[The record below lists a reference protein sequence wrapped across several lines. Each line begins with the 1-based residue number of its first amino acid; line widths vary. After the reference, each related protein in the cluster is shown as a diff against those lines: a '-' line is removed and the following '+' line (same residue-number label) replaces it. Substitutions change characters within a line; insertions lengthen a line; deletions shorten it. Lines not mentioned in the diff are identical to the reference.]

1 MQEQAW
7 CPEGSEHGI
16 GGLRMAPEGP
26 VAPSGPPRPDLDSR
40 GLVMHFRS
48 RARLRRLLVRLRR
61 PTPQRSLRSL
71 RRRGFALYVRLR
83 HYRSSLLAAASN
95 SLTFVRGANRAYC
108 APRKRRCG
116 LICTLRKWLC
126 RPTKACLYRQ
136 PARPPLGH
144 WRAHPAAAPCRRGA
158 DRACCAPRKR
168 RCGLI
173 YAPRKWLCRP
183 TKACLYQPPH
193 APRRGIGVHTR
204 PRRILPPV
212 GFRGNAPDR
221 RRHLP
226 LPGGDGAAEAASDEN
241 RAEAAVA
248 PDAGC
253 RAEVAGAPAFD
264 QSGFADQG
272 A

>member
-7 CPEGSEHGI
+7 CPEGSEHGL

-83 HYRSSLLAAASN
+83 HYRSSLFCCRKIIPSHSFAALTALVVRRINGNGDQPILA
-95 SLTFVRGANRAYC
+95 
-108 APRKRRCG
+108 
-116 LICTLRKWLC
+116 CTSSRT
-126 RPTKACLYRQ
+126 P
-136 PARPPLGH
+136 
-144 WRAHPAAAPCRRGA
+144 
-158 DRACCAPRKR
+158 
-168 RCGLI
+168 
-173 YAPRKWLCRP
+173 
-183 TKACLYQPPH
+183 
-193 APRRGIGVHTR
+193 PRRGIGVRTR
-204 PRRILPPV
+204 PRHLAAAALTALVVRRVNGDVALFVRLVNGFADRPRPACTGSPHAPRWGIGVRTRQRRILPPV

>member
-83 HYRSSLLAAASN
+83 HYRSSLFCCRKIIPSHSFAALTALVVRRINGNGDQPKLA
-95 SLTFVRGANRAYC
+95 
-108 APRKRRCG
+108 
-116 LICTLRKWLC
+116 CTSHRT
-126 RPTKACLYRQ
+126 P
-136 PARPPLGH
+136 
-144 WRAHPAAAPCRRGA
+144 
-158 DRACCAPRKR
+158 
-168 RCGLI
+168 
-173 YAPRKWLCRP
+173 
-183 TKACLYQPPH
+183 
-193 APRRGIGVHTR
+193 PRRGIGVHTR

-248 PDAGC
+248 PDAGR

>member
-61 PTPQRSLRSL
+61 PNPQRSLRSL

-83 HYRSSLLAAASN
+83 HYRSSLFCCRKIIPSHSFAALTALVVRRINGNGDQPILACTS
-95 SLTFVRGANRAYC
+95 SRTPPVGALAC
-108 APRKRRCG
+108 APG
-116 LICTLRKWLC
+116 
-126 RPTKACLYRQ
+126 
-136 PARPPLGH
+136 
-144 WRAHPAAAPCRRGA
+144 RG
-158 DRACCAPRKR
+158 
-168 RCGLI
+168 
-173 YAPRKWLCRP
+173 
-183 TKACLYQPPH
+183 T
-193 APRRGIGVHTR
+193 
-204 PRRILPPV
+204 LPPV

-248 PDAGC
+248 PDAGR

-264 QSGFADQG
+264 QFGFADQG